1 MINYSSRSAD
11 TICAIATG
19 MGDGAIGIIRLSGP
33 DAFPIAD
40 RVFRGKKR
48 IAEMPSYTAAFGKI
62 VCREPFLSS
71 GEEKTAKLAANPD
84 EAGKEVSEQI
94 LDETVVLVMRAPH
107 TYTTEDT
114 VEFQCHGGTFG
125 LSRVLELLVTQGARI
140 AEPGEFTKRAFL
152 GGRIDMS
159 QAEAVMDVIRAE
171 NDAFY
176 RASQDQLGGL
186 LRAKIKGLRNIILTE
201 TARIESALDDPE
213 HYDLTG
219 YSDELADIMQDAYGE
234 IMEMLRRSNE
244 GIRMRSGIPTVIAG
258 LPNVG
263 KSSIMNALLGIDRA
277 IVTSEEGTTRDT
289 LTETIQLGNLMLRLT
304 DTAGI
309 RETLSRAEEAGIRR
323 SYASMEEAELVLLVL
338 DASRKIRPEEAEL
351 IRKAGTEKT
360 IILLNKEDVDGAR
373 GKKEAA
379 EELLSVLNSDK
390 QEIMEDDSETKDR
403 HALKQIEIT
412 ELPEILEI
420 SAREGTGLSVL
431 RQKLEERFLREGYRA
446 DHEPM
451 ITSARHKEALVLAAE
466 SLSRVQGSIRA
477 GMPEDFLTIDLM
489 AAYEALGRITGE
501 TLEDDLA
508 DKIFAEFCMGK

>member
-1 MINYSSRSAD
+1 
-11 TICAIATG
+11 
-19 MGDGAIGIIRLSGP
+19 
-33 DAFPIAD
+33 
-40 RVFRGKKR
+40 
-48 IAEMPSYTAAFGKI
+48 
-62 VCREPFLSS
+62 
-71 GEEKTAKLAANPD
+71 
-84 EAGKEVSEQI
+84 
-94 LDETVVLVMRAPH
+94 
-107 TYTTEDT
+107 
-114 VEFQCHGGTFG
+114 
-125 LSRVLELLVTQGARI
+125 
-140 AEPGEFTKRAFL
+140 
-152 GGRIDMS
+152 
-159 QAEAVMDVIRAE
+159 
-171 NDAFY
+171 
-176 RASQDQLGGL
+176 
-186 LRAKIKGLRNIILTE
+186 
-201 TARIESALDDPE
+201 
-213 HYDLTG
+213 
-219 YSDELADIMQDAYGE
+219 
-234 IMEMLRRSNE
+234 
-244 GIRMRSGIPTVIAG
+244 
-258 LPNVG
+258 
-263 KSSIMNALLGIDRA
+263 
-277 IVTSEEGTTRDT
+277 
-289 LTETIQLGNLMLRLT
+289 MLRLT